1 MKKLDLNEF
10 YQIKLTPEEKARLP
24 HNGRLGATGII
35 TPSQEIYV
43 YAVPKLDDNGNFVD
57 GLGLHEETVY
67 RIICNIFGL
76 PTPFTRKDARE
87 KAESV
92 LKNGSLNYIEIKFT
106 NMIKED
112 DDENTKFVGVS
123 VPDKISFSQYESLCR
138 LAEKL
143 ATLGVPA
150 YASLNHF
157 NPITG
162 QMRPGDRRGLSLD
175 EFLVAILDQD
185 VVLPKTEDIHLLDAK
200 YVEKDF
206 TGYDFDFSKYSGIS
220 KK

>member
-1 MKKLDLNEF
+1 MLRYVTISFVKWLN
-10 YQIKLTPEEKARLP
+10 
-24 HNGRLGATGII
+24 
-35 TPSQEIYV
+35 
-43 YAVPKLDDNGNFVD
+43 
-57 GLGLHEETVY
+57 EETVY

-112 DDENTKFVGVS
+112 DDEDTKFVGVS
-123 VPDKISFSQYESLCR
+123 VPDKISFSQYESLCH
-138 LAEKL
+138 LVEKL
-143 ATLGVPA
+143 AILGVPA

-185 VVLPKTEDIHLLDAK
+185 VVLPKTADIHLHDAK